1 MALKDVEQ
9 LKAQFKKHYDHFV
22 QADDAIPDINVL
34 TNIFRARQN
43 NQDYDKQDLIKSKK
57 SYYEITNAFYQMR
70 KLLSQLICYCSKDE
84 LLELVNGDENLVTM
98 KGLNVNY
105 MFNKLMYLTTDDM
118 LKQTTKSRQKLEKFM
133 QKNPAM
139 MQGLLAF
146 TKKYY

>member
-22 QADDAIPDINVL
+22 QADDAMPNPNHL
-34 TNIFRARQN
+34 TNIFRARQT
-43 NQDYDKQDLIKSKK
+43 NQDYDKQELIKFRK
-57 SYYEITNAFYQMR
+57 SYHEITNAFYQMK

-84 LLELVNGDENLVTM
+84 ILELVNGDENLVTM
-98 KGLNVNY
+98 QGLNVNY
-105 MFNKLMYLTTDDM
+105 TFNKFMYLTVDDM

-139 MQGLLAF
+139 MQALI
-146 TKKYY
+146 KKYF